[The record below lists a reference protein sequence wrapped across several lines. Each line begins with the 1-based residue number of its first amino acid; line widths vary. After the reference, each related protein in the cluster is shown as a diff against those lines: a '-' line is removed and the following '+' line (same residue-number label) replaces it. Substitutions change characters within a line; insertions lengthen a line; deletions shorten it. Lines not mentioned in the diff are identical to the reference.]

1 MKVEKF
7 DFRRLY
13 AAWDDA
19 LIGKRCLISDSLDDI
34 FDYVENGTDCCNE
47 PETVEKH
54 DEQYAAFRS
63 VRDGNSYR
71 YAYVLDED
79 FVEKPLAEVRWFR
92 EDVGVAL
99 DKCITDRAVTDDDIV
114 AVINDVDWEAL
125 EGVMIEHGWV
135 VIDTAVAEYLRGI
148 EDAKN

>member
-1 MKVEKF
+1 MELVHF
-7 DFRRLY
+7 DFRRLC
-13 AAWDDA
+13 DDYDTA
-19 LIGKRCLISDSLDDI
+19 LIGKRVILSNTIDDLL
-34 FDYVENGTDCCNE
+34 YAVEDGIYESEVLAKMSKDTAPFWSENNE
-47 PETVEKH
+47 E
-54 DEQYAAFRS
+54 YFW
-63 VRDGNSYR
+63 

-92 EDVGVAL
+92 EDVLNSLARN
-99 DKCITDRAVTDDDIV
+99 TDRAVTDDDIV